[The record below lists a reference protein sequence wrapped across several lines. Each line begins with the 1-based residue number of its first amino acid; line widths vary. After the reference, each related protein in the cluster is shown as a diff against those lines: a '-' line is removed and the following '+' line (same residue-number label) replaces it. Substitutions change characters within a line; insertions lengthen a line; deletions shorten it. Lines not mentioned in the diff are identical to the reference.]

1 MKPSDFFTRPH
12 ANKGAKME
20 LVDPLTG
27 KPSGEYLTVLG
38 LESDA
43 FHSALTAKRKRS
55 LEILALSPEEREA
68 AEEDNDLT
76 LFTALVTGWSFKED
90 FTEDALKSLLREAPQ
105 VKLAVDKF
113 ASNIANF
120 ITRPSKN

>member
-20 LVDPLTG
+20 LTDPLTG
-27 KPSGEYLTVLG
+27 KPSGEYLTVIG

-43 FHSALTAKRKRS
+43 FTAALTAKRKRS
-55 LEILALSPEEREA
+55 IEILAIPAEEREK
-68 AEEDNDLT
+68 AEEDNDLS
-76 LFTALVTGWSFKED
+76 LYTALVTGWSFKED
-90 FTEDALKSLLREAPQ
+90 FTQEGLKSLLREAPQ
-105 VKLAVDKF
+105 VKMAVDKF

-120 ITRPSKN
+120 ISRQSKN